1 MKTHSQTIFY
11 LSVEDSSF
19 RLAENSLSIQEN
31 HSNRLLLNIGQTGN
45 SGFRNFK
52 NTNL

>member
-1 MKTHSQTIFY
+1 
-11 LSVEDSSF
+11 VEDSSF

-31 HSNRLLLNIGQTGN
+31 HSNRLYLHVGQIGS

-52 NTNL
+52 RYNMVKKHKNYNII